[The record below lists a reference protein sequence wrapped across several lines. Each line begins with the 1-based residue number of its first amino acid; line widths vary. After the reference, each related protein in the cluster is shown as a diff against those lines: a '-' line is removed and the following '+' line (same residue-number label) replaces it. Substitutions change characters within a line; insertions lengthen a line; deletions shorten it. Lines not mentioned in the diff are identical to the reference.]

1 MKTETIVTDFIHPVL
16 DEILPPLACGPNRP
30 KILFGKD
37 GALDSIGLLSLVV
50 MLEEKVNAATGKTI
64 RLVSD
69 QAFSQTRSPFR
80 DVASLAEYVAG
91 LLA

>member
-1 MKTETIVTDFIHPVL
+1 MTPEVITTDFILPVL
-16 DEILPPLACGPNRP
+16 AEIVGPTNP
-30 KILFGKD
+30 HVFLYGP
-37 GALDSIGLLSLVV
+37 GGVLDSIGLLSLVV
-50 MLEEKVNAATGKTI
+50 LLEEKINASTGKTI

-91 LLA
+91 LVA